1 MATVK
6 KRTNKNSKTRK
17 RISTIAKIE
26 ENSFPTGK
34 HPQKIQIAELYDKSE
49 LIKSSGHGKK
59 RLENKDINKVLKD
72 KLFHI
77 FYILDKQDISF
88 QPNKDFYTYS
98 NMLWLNNAKKDK
110 SLRYFTQFDNF
121 RITQD
126 KVYYKLILYVND
138 YIKQHK
144 TTALAKKMSNVL
156 KSWSQLNSKSI
167 QRHVDTMVTKID
179 EYRKDPANIW
189 SFLAHISKDDLIKH
203 SNPLNWVLQPDQK
216 NSKVYTNYITSC
228 QFGLY
233 DIDVYF
239 QTKPKHK
246 TDKANYI
253 AYIDKIFNLCLG
265 RGHGLRASDVFDT
278 ELQIINAYGCVELKN
293 NHPQYNLVATRDAL
307 AKYGFDWHAY
317 ASALGYEKTPPNF
330 VTPNLNYLQCISKIL
345 VDEWNNEKWRT
356 YWIFIHLTQMVR
368 FHKKWRVVY
377 FNYYEKSL
385 AGQTLMFP
393 DDIYPIFGLSIT
405 FNTFLTKKYIEENYR
420 DDYVEYAKRMA
431 ENIRHIFITRVE
443 TNDWLSPKT
452 MKYAIEKLKAIKLVI
467 AAPSQLRE
475 DPLLDYKADDAWGNM
490 QLIFEWR
497 NKQFLQLYN
506 KPIVDVP
513 EVDWKKFKLVG
524 TQAYVVNAYYMPIFN
539 SIYVPLGYLQKP
551 FIDLEDRGIEY
562 NLAYLGFTMAHEF
575 SHSLDETG
583 SQYDIDGN
591 LHDWWSP
598 KDKIVYKKRIKD
610 IDNQYTKFMGNDGLK
625 GDVTLYT
632 GENMADITGLTLC
645 AEYLVL
651 YHSIKNN
658 MEGIAL
664 TFLSFK
670 LFFNF
675 FASQMRQHLSQ
686 KAFDMQMKTNPHP
699 LDKYRTNCPLARIQI
714 FKKVYRIQEKD
725 PMFWPASPPIW

>member
-1 MATVK
+1 MTVTKKKSKNKNNKTQK
-6 KRTNKNSKTRK
+6 KRV
-17 RISTIAKIE
+17 TIAKIE
-26 ENSFPTGK
+26 ENSFPSGK
-34 HPQKIQIAELYDKSE
+34 NRIQIAELYDKSE
-49 LIKSSGHGKK
+49 LVQTSSKK
-59 RLENKDINKVLKD
+59 RLENKNINKVLKD
-72 KLFHI
+72 KMFHI

-98 NMLWLNNAKKDK
+98 NMLWLNSLKKDK
-110 SLRYFTQFDNF
+110 ELRYFTQFDNF
-121 RITQD
+121 RVTQD
-126 KVYYKLILYVND
+126 KVYYKLILYVKD
-138 YIKQHK
+138 FIKKHK
-144 TTALAKKMSNVL
+144 SAPLAKKMSNVL
-156 KSWSQLNSKSI
+156 KSWSNLDPKSI
-167 QRHVDTMVTKID
+167 QKHID
-179 EYRKDPANIW
+179 NMIIDLDERRTDPANVW
-189 SFLAHISKDDLIKH
+189 SFLAHLSKNDLVKH
-203 SNPLNWVLQPDQK
+203 SCPLTWTLQPDQK
-216 NSKVYTNYITSC
+216 NSKVYANYISGC
-228 QFGLY
+228 MFGLY

-239 QTKPKHK
+239 QTQPKHK
-246 TDKANYI
+246 EDKENYLT
-253 AYIDKIFNLCLG
+253 YIEKIFDECLG
-265 RGHGLRASDVFDT
+265 TNHGLKATNVFDV
-278 ELQIINAYGCVELKN
+278 ELQIINAYGCVDLKSN
-293 NHPQYNLVATRDAL
+293 KKSYNLVKKSDAL
-307 AKYGFDWHAY
+307 SKYGFDWSAY
-317 ASALGYEKTPPNF
+317 AKELGYEKTPPSF
-330 VTPNLNYLQCISKIL
+330 VTQNLNYLQCVSKL
-345 VDEWNNEKWRT
+345 LTEEWNNEKWRT

-368 FHKKWRVVY
+368 FHKKLRIIY
-377 FNYYEKSL
+377 FNYYEKKL

-393 DDIYPIFGLSIT
+393 EEIYPIFGLSVT
-405 FNTFLTKKYIEENYR
+405 FNSFLTKKYIEENYR
-420 DDYVEYAKRMA
+420 EDYIDYTKRMA
-431 ENIRHIFITRVE
+431 ENLREIFITRVQ

-467 AAPSQLRE
+467 AAPSHLRE

-497 NKQFLQLYN
+497 NKQFLQLCN
-506 KPIVDVP
+506 KPIVDIP
-513 EVDWKKFKLVG
+513 EVDWVKFKLVG

-562 NLAYLGFTMAHEF
+562 NLAYLGFTLAHEF

-583 SQYDIDGN
+583 SQYDLNGN
-591 LHDWWSP
+591 LRDWWSP

-610 IDNQYTKFMGNDGLK
+610 IENQYEKFMGFDGLK

-651 YHSIKNN
+651 YHSIKHN

-675 FASQMRQHLSQ
+675 FACQMRQQLSQ